1 MEPITNNIS
10 SQVPEIAA
18 VEIQATE
25 LATSIVSKHITIEDF
40 IKVEMK
46 VGKILSV
53 EKIEKSPKLLK
64 LSVDFGE
71 EKPRQVLSGIAKSF
85 EPEQLIDKKFTF
97 VTNLAPRQI
106 MGMESQAMILAASD
120 AEGLALFAPTKDI
133 AAGSM
138 LG

>member
-1 MEPITNNIS
+1 MEPSINNTS
-10 SQVPEIAA
+10 SQVPEVTP
-18 VEIQATE
+18 VEIEPAEIKILQ
-25 LATSIVSKHITIEDF
+25 HITIDDF

-46 VGKILSV
+46 VGKILSA

-71 EKPRQVLSGIAKSF
+71 EHPRQVLSGIAKSF
-85 EPEQLIDKKFTF
+85 EPEQLIGKSFAF

-106 MGMESQAMILAASD
+106 LGMESQAMILAASD
-120 AEGLALFAPTKDI
+120 TESLALFSPTTDI
-133 AAGSM
+133 TTGAT

>member
-1 MEPITNNIS
+1 MEPLINNTP

-18 VEIQATE
+18 VEIQAAE
-25 LATSIVSKHITIEDF
+25 SIALETKHITIDDF

-46 VGKILSV
+46 VGKILSAEKV
-53 EKIEKSPKLLK
+53 EGSPKLLK

-71 EKPRQVLSGIAKSF
+71 ENPRQVLSGIAKSF

-106 MGMESQAMILAASD
+106 MGMESQAMILAAHD
-120 AEGLALFAPTKDI
+120 TEGLALFSPTKDI
-133 AAGSM
+133 ATGSV